1 MSNIESIENKLSELI
16 PSSVSQQGLDRID
29 ETIERLAQESLASGD
44 SLGVTQL
51 EGAAGSNLRWYHSS
65 QWRIAAVFVVLAVCS
80 FSLAMKVGL
89 LEVSLKSPSVTP
101 HSPDFIKQPEDRS

>member
-51 EGAAGSNLRWYHSS
+51 EGAAGSNLRWFHSS
-65 QWRIAAVFVVLAVCS
+65 QWRIAAVFVV
-80 FSLAMKVGL
+80 
-89 LEVSLKSPSVTP
+89 
-101 HSPDFIKQPEDRS
+101 